1 MNRGKVTPSNVS
13 QFSIDDMRRFG
24 LEAWGEL
31 GANVVEKWCEFNATY
46 FGGALKPVPLVIT
59 NTQPFG
65 HRIGFCSYDPDTSG
79 RTITLNVPARH
90 KVLVADN
97 GTLLHEMLHQYLNER
112 GENPKHAGEPWRREI
127 MRLTKVIT
135 GRDVWAGRSKTVRAN
150 GSIIRMNA
158 PHPVSG
164 EPSVPQ
170 KVIARW
176 PHDGFGI
183 NFGKLGCNSQ
193 PRVALDDLRGEHE
206 RAN

>member
-1 MNRGKVTPSNVS
+1 MNRKRRDVTQSYKL
-13 QFSIDDMRRFG
+13 QFSIEDMRRFG
-24 LEAWGEL
+24 GEAWGQI
-31 GANVVEKWCEFNATY
+31 GADIVDRWCEFNAAY
-46 FGGALKPVPLVIT
+46 FGGVLKPVPLVIS

-65 HRIGFCSYDPDTSG
+65 KRIAFCSYDPDASG

-90 KVLVADN
+90 HVLVADN
-97 GTLLHEMLHQYLNER
+97 NTLLHEMLHQYLFER
-112 GENPKHAGEPWRREI
+112 GENAAHMGEPWRREI

-135 GRDVWAGRSKTVRAN
+135 GRQIWAGRSKTMRVN

-158 PHPVSG
+158 PHPETG

-183 NFGKLGCNSQ
+183 NFGKLGCNGEL
-193 PRVALDDLRGEHE
+193 RVARGS
-206 RAN
+206 AL